1 MHQYIDLSL
10 NFTMKTKRK
19 PERKMKHPAT
29 SESRRTAA
37 LGRLLE
43 KQREDTLSRVK
54 DFRRGQAD
62 NAASPPG
69 DEMDVA
75 RSLAD
80 VETHAALI
88 ERAQE
93 RLKAIDAAIARLSAG
108 AYGKCMNCGEEV
120 PLERLQAVPF
130 AQYCIDC
137 QDEMNDDKRAGPGS
151 ISRAM
156 RRRWTGPEEL
166 TESNDDADAEEHPE
180 SAQAPEDDLHVN
192 IDSAFGPDEDEPQ
205 VIDVEKRRRGRP
217 PKAKQRA

>member
-43 KQREDTLSRVK
+43 KQREDTLMRVR

-62 NAASPPG
+62 DVSSSPG

-93 RLKAIDAAIARLSAG
+93 RLKAIDAARALSRAR
-108 AYGKCMNCGEEV
+108 CGG
-120 PLERLQAVPF
+120 
-130 AQYCIDC
+130 D
-137 QDEMNDDKRAGPGS
+137 GPGPRNS
-151 ISRAM
+151 PSRATTAKPKNIRS
-156 RRRWTGPEEL
+156 RRRMCPRT
-166 TESNDDADAEEHPE
+166 TST
-180 SAQAPEDDLHVN
+180 
-192 IDSAFGPDEDEPQ
+192 
-205 VIDVEKRRRGRP
+205 
-217 PKAKQRA
+217 

>member
-1 MHQYIDLSL
+1 
-10 NFTMKTKRK
+10 MKPT
-19 PERKMKHPAT
+19 AT

-37 LGRLLE
+37 LSRLLE
-43 KQREDTLSRVK
+43 KQREDTLARVR

-62 NAASPPG
+62 NVASSPG

-93 RLKAIDAAIARLSAG
+93 RLKAIDAAIARLTAG

-166 TESNDDADAEEHPE
+166 TETNDDGDVEEHPE
-180 SAQAPEDDLHVN
+180 SAQPPEDDLHVN

>member
-1 MHQYIDLSL
+1 
-10 NFTMKTKRK
+10 MKQT
-19 PERKMKHPAT
+19 AT

-37 LGRLLE
+37 LSRLLE
-43 KQREDTLSRVK
+43 KQREDTLARVR

-62 NAASPPG
+62 TVASSPG

-137 QDEMNDDKRAGPGS
+137 QDEMNDDKRAGQGS

-156 RRRWTGPEEL
+156 RRRWTGPEEF
-166 TESNDDADAEEHPE
+166 TEPNDDGDAEERPE
-180 SAQAPEDDLHVN
+180 SAQPPEDDLQVN

>member
-1 MHQYIDLSL
+1 MRQ
-10 NFTMKTKRK
+10 T
-19 PERKMKHPAT
+19 AA

-43 KQREDTLSRVK
+43 KQREDTLMRVR

-62 NAASPPG
+62 DVSSSPG

-80 VETHAALI
+80 VETHAALV

-137 QDEMNDDKRAGPGS
+137 QDEMNEDKRLGQGT

-166 TESNDDADAEEHPE
+166 AEPSDDGEAEEHPE
-180 SAQAPEDDLHVN
+180 SATHVPEDDLNVN
-192 IDSAFGPDEDEPQ
+192 MDSAFGPDEDEPQ

>member
-1 MHQYIDLSL
+1 MRQS
-10 NFTMKTKRK
+10 
-19 PERKMKHPAT
+19 AT
-29 SESRRTAA
+29 SDSRRTAA

-43 KQREDTLSRVK
+43 KQREDTLARVR

-62 NAASPPG
+62 DVASSPG

-137 QDEMNDDKRAGPGS
+137 QDEMNDDRRTGQGT

-156 RRRWTGPEEL
+156 RRRWTVPEEL
-166 TESNDDADAEEHPE
+166 AEPSDDADTEEHPE
-180 SAQAPEDDLHVN
+180 SAAHVVEDDLNVS